1 MSTCESME
9 LDMEIDDL
17 CGCFNTVNVTQSHH
31 DNNDLIT
38 YITNLDIDHEIKNT
52 IENLIYNDNYSSY
65 ANIYDICVENNIE
78 LPPL

>member
-1 MSTCESME
+1 MSACESME
-9 LDMEIDDL
+9 FDMVVDDL
-17 CGCFNTVNVTQSHH
+17 CDCFNTVNVTQPHNN
-31 DNNDLIT
+31 NNDLIT
-38 YITNLDIDHEIKNT
+38 YIMNLDIDHEIKDT